1 MVFIFHSLP
10 FGKHMGNLYFV
21 QDIFI
26 ELLLLQSVSTYL
38 GWKGLFNLL
47 FFYKPYKELMT
58 GNLQLYSCKHKEVKH
73 LIPAAITGFA

>member
-10 FGKHMGNLYFV
+10 FGKHVGNLYFV

-47 FFYKPYKELMT
+47 FFISHIK
-58 GNLQLYSCKHKEVKH
+58 N
-73 LIPAAITGFA
+73 